1 MIQERGAPPGINVDH
16 IDRATGRMVCEALNH
31 ALQGQTHERVVQ
43 KHHQRTFWRLK
54 ADRIHR
60 LDLETNFR
68 MPQPEH
74 LKVSF
79 GQRR

>member
-31 ALQGQTHERVVQ
+31 ALQGQTDKRVVQ

-54 ADRIHR
+54 ADGIHR

-68 MPQPEH
+68 MPQSER